1 MRDFL
6 VLCQTLP
13 PNAALEY
20 AATIATRGSGRVTG
34 IHVQEPLPVVAD
46 AMFPA
51 ASAALYGWLA
61 ETLANARAAETPFRA
76 WARERGLAGAA
87 WIVAQGP
94 LPATV
99 AHAAQWHDV
108 VVAPRADDEP
118 WGTPA
123 RLGRIVVAARRPV
136 IVLPPALAKAA
147 KPALVAI
154 AWNGSSEAA
163 RAVHDALPLLRGAR
177 RVVVFEGEPGRRF
190 DGMEEPPRLELEP
203 WLHAHGVAAE
213 FARVEG
219 DDPGVGAM
227 VLARAS
233 EAGADLLV
241 MGGYGHSRAAELVL
255 GGVTRHVL
263 AHATIPVLFSH

>member
-13 PNAALEY
+13 PNPALEY
-20 AATIATRGSGRVTG
+20 AAALASKRGGRVTG
-34 IHVQEPLPVVAD
+34 IHVQEPLPIVAD

-61 ETLANARAAETPFRA
+61 ETLAAARAADQPFRA
-76 WARERGLAGAA
+76 WARERGLEGAA

-108 VVAPRADDEP
+108 LIVPRADDEP
-118 WGTPA
+118 WGTPG
-123 RLGRIVVAARRPV
+123 RLGRIVVEAHRPV
-136 IVLPPALAKAA
+136 IVLPPGFA
-147 KPALVAI
+147 KPSAASLVAV

-177 RVVVFEGEPGRRF
+177 RVVVFEGEPAKRF
-190 DGMEEPPRLELEP
+190 DAIEEPPRLDLEP
-203 WLHAHGVAAE
+203 WLHARGVSAE

-219 DDPGVGAM
+219 DDPSVGAM

-233 EAGADLLV
+233 EAGAELLV